1 MSWKQGLE
9 ALKLSNKEVILMILN
24 TRTGLISYLN
34 YSITLYH
41 INLIM
46 EIQNKHYQYID
57 NCTAQITKE
66 DINENARSVLLQ

>member
-1 MSWKQGLE
+1 MTWKQGLE

-41 INLIM
+41 IIM
-46 EIQNKHYQYID
+46 EIQNTHYQYID